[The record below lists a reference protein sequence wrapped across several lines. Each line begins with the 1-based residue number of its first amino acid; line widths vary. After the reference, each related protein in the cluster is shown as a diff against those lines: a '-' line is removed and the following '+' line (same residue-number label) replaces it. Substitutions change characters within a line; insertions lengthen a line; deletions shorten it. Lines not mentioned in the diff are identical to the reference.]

1 MKKNKTV
8 PPEKSDNG
16 DLKLSKTYSSIS
28 KLASGLTESKKFHN
42 MSQIMQKDK
51 ILK

>member
-1 MKKNKTV
+1 MNKFKSV
-8 PPEKSDNG
+8 PAEKSDSG
-16 DLKLSKTYSSIS
+16 DLKLSKTYSSIA
-28 KLASGLTESKKFHN
+28 KLASGMTESKKFHN